1 MGLLVTPSA
10 VEQKPCLLLQVF
22 ALRIPKEAS
31 EHLSRLLRETLE
43 PSRPGFLSYSRNI
56 PMNDLLYRGHT
67 YKAPTPKPKT
77 CLELTYRQEHYNTCR
92 QVGSRPIDQIHLTYR
107 GASHQAPGI
116 TPDGIGTCCLGQDVN
131 AWFDDA
137 TKEQLEMSRALNVMT
152 RLPQVH

>member
-1 MGLLVTPSA
+1 MPMGLLVTPSA
-10 VEQKPCLLLQVF
+10 VEQMPCLLLQGF
-22 ALRIPKEAS
+22 SLRMPKEAS

-67 YKAPTPKPKT
+67 YEAPTPKPKT

-107 GASHQAPGI
+107 GASYIKHRG
-116 TPDGIGTCCLGQDVN
+116 
-131 AWFDDA
+131 
-137 TKEQLEMSRALNVMT
+137 
-152 RLPQVH
+152 